1 MNPKGEAMGQP
12 DQKILI
18 VDVTLPNRQPAQP
31 ILDGLLKGGLTA
43 ATVVRGRVTTSEAWF
58 RLELKGSVRALDAAL
73 RGRRA
78 NGFRLSPIPA

>member
-31 ILDGLLKGGLTA
+31 ILD
-43 ATVVRGRVTTSEAWF
+43 
-58 RLELKGSVRALDAAL
+58 
-73 RGRRA
+73 
-78 NGFRLSPIPA
+78 